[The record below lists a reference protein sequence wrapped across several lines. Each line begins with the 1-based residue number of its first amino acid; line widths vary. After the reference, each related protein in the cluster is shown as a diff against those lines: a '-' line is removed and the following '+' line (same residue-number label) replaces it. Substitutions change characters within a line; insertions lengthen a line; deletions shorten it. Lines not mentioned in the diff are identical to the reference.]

1 MLFNPHI
8 PYLCNCM
15 SRPYECRAN
24 TERLI
29 FIPYMKGGGQFRQR
43 CNKGSENTV
52 PLILNSALIHPT
64 AAKQVNG
71 NNSCESSAVKER
83 ENKLGTGWDWD
94 QGSSGVRELFLS

>member
-1 MLFNPHI
+1 MSAEQTQKGLF
-8 PYLCNCM
+8 LF
-15 SRPYECRAN
+15 RRW
-24 TERLI
+24 
-29 FIPYMKGGGQFRQR
+29 GGGQFRQR

-64 AAKQVNG
+64 ATKQVNG

-94 QGSSGVRELFLS
+94 QGSSGERELFLS